1 MLREANF
8 MDHNKPE
15 LGHIPHVNM
24 QELKQNV
31 SELEARLS
39 ALQTDEEGS
48 DRTSLKAVAALLR
61 NRKNLMEMLQRER
74 FI

>member
-1 MLREANF
+1 MEHDNS
-8 MDHNKPE
+8 E

-24 QELKQNV
+24 QELKKNV
-31 SELEARLS
+31 SELEARLN
-39 ALQTDEEGS
+39 ALQTDEEDA
-48 DRTSLKAVAALLR
+48 DRTALRALAALLR

>member
-1 MLREANF
+1 MEYN
-8 MDHNKPE
+8 NSE

-24 QELKQNV
+24 QELKESV

-39 ALQTDEEGS
+39 ALQSDQEDG
-48 DRTSLKAVAALLR
+48 DRTNLRALTTLLR